1 MPKGQLWAGA
11 GWVRRL
17 RATCAMA
24 LTLVAAGIAAGKYD
38 SAEASGRSQP
48 LDYHATVVNG
58 PITGS
63 SFQIAD
69 GIVLTNAHVV
79 GSARPGSEMFLL
91 VDDGRR
97 RMRARARVLAVSSR
111 MDVALL
117 KVASGLLPV
126 APRADAPL
134 GRGRPVRAAGVVAEY
149 SGPGPRLELG
159 GRIASDVLTLR
170 PFGPGLIAEM
180 PGIRRGFSGGPV
192 FDGEG
197 RLVGMVAAL
206 RPDPD
211 TTRSATGDPLAGQEA
226 FVLSASAI
234 RAEAARL
241 LAEAGTR

>member
-1 MPKGQLWAGA
+1 MPTGQLWAGA

-17 RATCAMA
+17 RATCAVA
-24 LTLVAAGIAAGKYD
+24 LALVAAGILGYGSAG
-38 SAEASGRSQP
+38 ASGRTAP
-48 LDYHATVVNG
+48 LDYHATVMNG

-69 GIVLTNAHVV
+69 GLVLTNAHVV
-79 GSARPGSEMFLL
+79 GGTRIGGEMVL
-91 VDDGRR
+91 VIDNGRGTV
-97 RMRARARVLAVSSR
+97 RARARVLAVSSR
-111 MDVALL
+111 MDLAVLRA
-117 KVASGLLPV
+117 APGLLPV
-126 APRADAPL
+126 APEADAPL
-134 GRGRPVRAAGVVAEY
+134 HRGKTVLAAGVVAER
-149 SGPGPRLELG
+149 SGPGPRMELG
-159 GRIASDVLTLR
+159 GRISSEPLTLH

-192 FDGEG
+192 FDREG

-226 FVLSASAI
+226 FVLSAPAI

-241 LAEAGTR
+241 IAEAALR